1 MCGIVGL
8 FVGCSALAYCPRKAL
23 APAGAATA
31 AGSAPVADA
40 EPVAGSG
47 RLAGDG
53 PASGPAPE
61 AGADGAQ
68 ADLSYSSPFAR
79 WAERA
84 TVRRSP
90 RRELSAPSS
99 DASRYFS
106 PELVPVARHPLIA
119 ELRPELFDTVLVQHL
134 YRYLDFTAKLE
145 TLVVNRTAL
154 GIAQGSV
161 GVELPEEMR
170 FDAYKIYCDE
180 AYHALFSVDLMRQV
194 RDTTGIAPVLPEQPY
209 FLRRLEEIQQ
219 ELPPHTRALAEL
231 LFVTVS
237 ETLISASLAE
247 LPVDSEIVPAVRET
261 IRDHAADEG
270 RHHVYFAA
278 FLRYLWAALDP
289 AARREAALLVPR
301 LIAAFLQPDLDAVRA
316 ELLGYGL
323 TRDDAEQV
331 LAEVYDAKTV
341 AAHTRATAKRT
352 ISYFVA
358 LDVLDDPMVEHEFRA
373 HGLL

>member
-23 APAGAATA
+23 APAGAASV
-31 AGSAPVADA
+31 AGS
-40 EPVAGSG
+40 EPVAGSEL
-47 RLAGDG
+47 LAGSE
-53 PASGPAPE
+53 PASGPAP
-61 AGADGAQ
+61 GARNDGEQ
-68 ADLSYSSPFAR
+68 ADVSYSSPFAR
-79 WAERA
+79 WSERA
-84 TVRRSP
+84 TVRRAP

-106 PELVPVARHPLIA
+106 PDLVPVARHPLIA
-119 ELRPELFDTVLVQHL
+119 HLRPELFDAVLVQHL

-161 GVELPEEMR
+161 GVGLPEEMR

-194 RDTTGIAPVLPEQPY
+194 RDTTGIAPVLPDQPY

-219 ELPPHTRALAEL
+219 ELPPQTRALAEL

-289 AARREAALLVPR
+289 MARREAA
-301 LIAAFLQPDLDAVRA
+301 LIAAFLQPDTDAVRA

-331 LAEVYDAKTV
+331 LAEVYDERTV
-341 AAHTRATAKRT
+341 AAHTRAAHTRATAKRT
-352 ISYFVA
+352 IS
-358 LDVLDDPMVEHEFRA
+358 
-373 HGLL
+373 